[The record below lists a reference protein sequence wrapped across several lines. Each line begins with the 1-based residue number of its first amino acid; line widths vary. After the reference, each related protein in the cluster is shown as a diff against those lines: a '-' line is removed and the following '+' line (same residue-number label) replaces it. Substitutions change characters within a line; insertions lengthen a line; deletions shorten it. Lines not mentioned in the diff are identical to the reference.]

1 MGQLIA
7 DLFITLDGY
16 ASGEGA
22 PAYFGYPGPELER
35 WVDEHLAMPQVLLMG
50 RVTYVALS
58 AIAQIH
64 PVEGPDRMSE
74 LPKVVFSRTLR
85 EPLAWDNSRL
95 AKADLVEEVRR
106 LKAESD
112 APLRTIGSLSVV
124 KGLLEVRM
132 VDRLRLTVFPLILE
146 YSAARAGSR
155 SSPDSPTSTWSW
167 STPKSSTPASSR
179 SSIAPLP
186 PSRRTKSKQP
196 QALQPLKG
204 AAHMG
209 RGEFTFRQVI
219 FGWPSARVARV
230 VAFLWLIA

>member
-22 PAYFGYPGPELER
+22 PAYFGYPGPELQR

-50 RVTYVALS
+50 RVTYEALS
-58 AIAQIH
+58 AIAQNH
-64 PVEGPDRMSE
+64 PCPEGPDRMSE

-95 AKADLVEEVRR
+95 AKADLAEEVRR

-124 KGLLEVRM
+124 KVLLEARM
-132 VDRLRLTVFPLILE
+132 VDRLRLTVFPLILGSTGREPVFAGLPDIHLELVDTEVLDARLVTLE
-146 YSAARAGSR
+146 YRRATAQQT
-155 SSPDSPTSTWSW
+155 D
-167 STPKSSTPASSR
+167 
-179 SSIAPLP
+179 
-186 PSRRTKSKQP
+186 
-196 QALQPLKG
+196 
-204 AAHMG
+204 
-209 RGEFTFRQVI
+209 
-219 FGWPSARVARV
+219 
-230 VAFLWLIA
+230 

>member
-16 ASGEGA
+16 AYGEGA
-22 PAYFGYPGPELER
+22 PEYFGYPGPELER

-50 RVTYVALS
+50 RVTFEALS
-58 AIAQIH
+58 AIAKNL

-112 APLRTIGSLSVV
+112 ALLRTIGSLSVV
-124 KGLLEVRM
+124 KG
-132 VDRLRLTVFPLILE
+132 
-146 YSAARAGSR
+146 
-155 SSPDSPTSTWSW
+155 
-167 STPKSSTPASSR
+167 
-179 SSIAPLP
+179 
-186 PSRRTKSKQP
+186 
-196 QALQPLKG
+196 
-204 AAHMG
+204 H
-209 RGEFTFRQVI
+209 
-219 FGWPSARVARV
+219 
-230 VAFLWLIA
+230 

>member
-35 WVDEHLAMPQVLLMG
+35 WVDEHVATPQLLLMG
-50 RVTYVALS
+50 HVTYEALS
-58 AIAQIH
+58 AIAQNH
-64 PVEGPDRMSE
+64 PVEGADPMSE

-85 EPLAWDNSRL
+85 EPLSWDNSRL

-124 KGLLEVRM
+124 KGLLEARM
-132 VDRLRLTVFPLILE
+132 VDRLRLTVFPLILGSTGREPVFAGLPDIHLELVDAEVLDARLVTLE
-146 YSAARAGSR
+146 YR
-155 SSPDSPTSTWSW
+155 
-167 STPKSSTPASSR
+167 PAT
-179 SSIAPLP
+179 AQQ
-186 PSRRTKSKQP
+186 TD
-196 QALQPLKG
+196 
-204 AAHMG
+204 
-209 RGEFTFRQVI
+209 
-219 FGWPSARVARV
+219 
-230 VAFLWLIA
+230 